1 MACELTTGISFECND
16 KIGGIKALYIQQLSD
31 FETGVTLDN
40 ATKKVDGLPEAT
52 LFKYTAISKLTNN
65 FEETITNEQNGSLT
79 YTQTVNVQL
88 KKLSQA
94 KQLELDRLAKNRVV
108 VFVQDR
114 NDAIWMV
121 GRQYGAWLS
130 ARSGATGT
138 EMGDF
143 NGYTL
148 ALTAEEP
155 APAPELE
162 AFTAVPFDNFADIT
176 VSTTVINN

>member
-1 MACELTTGISFECND
+1 MACELTTGITFECND
-16 KIGGIKALYIQQLSD
+16 KIGGIKAIYIQQLAD
-31 FETGVTLDN
+31 FETGVTLD
-40 ATKKVDGLPEAT
+40 ATTKKVDGLPEAT
-52 LFKYTAISKLTNN
+52 LYKYTAVSKLANN
-65 FEETITNEQNGSLT
+65 FEETISNEQNGSVM

-94 KQLELDRLAKNRVV
+94 KQLELHSVLKNRVV

-130 ARSGATGT
+130 TRTGATGT

-148 ALTAEEP
+148 AFTAEEP
-155 APAPELE
+155 NYAPELE
-162 AFTAVPFDNFADIT
+162 AFTSVPFDNFADIT
-176 VSTTVINN
+176 VSATVIND